1 MTATWWKSS
10 ASWEAAE
17 VVPDRKT
24 FLAALVSR
32 HGADRQAKFAA
43 ARVAVCGLGG
53 LGSNVAI
60 ALARAGVGHLHLI
73 DFDRVEP
80 SNLNRQQYFA
90 AQVGLPKAEA
100 MRENVAA
107 INPFCDVVAET
118 MRVSPDNIAGLLKGD
133 DIVCEAFDRA
143 DQKAMLVSGVMEAFP
158 SKPVVAASGMSGLA
172 SANEIS
178 TVRAARRLYV
188 CGDRT
193 TDAASGIGLYGAR
206 VLVCAAHQAT
216 MVLRLIDGAEEP

>member
-1 MTATWWKSS
+1 MAL
-10 ASWEAAE
+10 
-17 VVPDRKT
+17 DRET
-24 FLAALVSR
+24 FRAALVAR
-32 HGADRQAKFAA
+32 HGADRQSKFEA

-53 LGSNVAI
+53 LGSNVSI

-80 SNLNRQQYFA
+80 SNLNRQQYAA

-100 MRENVAA
+100 LRANLAA

-118 MRVSPDNIAGLLKGD
+118 VRVTSENLAALLADD

-143 DQKAMLVSGVMEAFP
+143 EAKAMLVSGVLETFP
-158 SKPVVAASGMSGLA
+158 GKTVVAASGMSGLA
-172 SANEIS
+172 SANAITTRRVS
-178 TVRAARRLYV
+178 KRLYL
-188 CGDRT
+188 CGDGA
-193 TDAASGIGLYGAR
+193 TDVDDNLGLFGAR

-216 MVLRLIDGAEEP
+216 MILRLIDGAEEP

>member
-1 MTATWWKSS
+1 MAL
-10 ASWEAAE
+10 
-17 VVPDRKT
+17 DRET
-24 FLAALVSR
+24 FRAALVAR
-32 HGADRQAKFAA
+32 PGAARQAKFDA

-80 SNLNRQQYFA
+80 SNLNRQQYAA

-100 MRENVAA
+100 LRANLAA
-107 INPFCDVVAET
+107 VNPFCDVMAET
-118 MRVSPDNIAGLLKGD
+118 VRVTSENLAALLTDD

-143 DQKAMLVSGVMEAFP
+143 EAKAMLVSGVLEAFP
-158 SKPVVAASGMSGLA
+158 EKSVVAASGMSGLA
-172 SANEIS
+172 SANAI
-178 TVRAARRLYV
+178 TTRRLSKRLYL
-188 CGDRT
+188 CGDGT
-193 TDAASGIGLYGAR
+193 TDVDDGLGLYGAR

-216 MVLRLIDGAEEP
+216 MILRLIDGTEEP